1 QIPDICY
8 HGVLAEMSPQAIQQ
22 TVDQILQN
30 NYSQLLRCEDVMFF
44 RPFGQAGFPAPD
56 QDDGPAAAGPPDIQE
71 GAIADAEPVVALLD
85 GLPLE
90 NHVLLAGRL
99 IIDDPD
105 DHQARYQPGQQR
117 HGTAMASLI
126 LHGDLSGQ
134 PTSLQRP
141 VYVRPIFIPSLDFN
155 NRINEV
161 TPDDELLVDLV
172 HRSVRRIKEGDGDDG
187 PAAPSVKIINLSFGN
202 RFQPFDRDL
211 SPLARLL
218 DWLSWKYGVLFLVSA
233 GNITDDIRISVP
245 ANQWQ
250 AISPEQLRGETLRA
264 MRDSQ
269 VERRPL
275 SPAEAVNVV
284 TVGAVHADDAAIP
297 VPDQRVDLLG
307 GLRLPSPLSTVASG
321 YNRAVKPEVLFP
333 GGRQLYHAPVGNGA
347 DPARF
352 AAVQTLKPP
361 GQKVAWPGQGPM
373 ELGRTVFSR
382 GTSNATALGTRCAA
396 QTYEHL
402 QELKAAPG
410 GEQLDEESIAVII
423 KALLVHGA
431 SWGNAADEIATNLS
445 STGMDWRVIQ
455 RLQARFLG
463 YGEVDPSRAM
473 VSTDQRAT
481 IVGWGKLV
489 REKAHVFDLPL
500 PPSLSASKQK
510 RRLTVTLA
518 WLSPINNRHRSYRQA
533 QLWFHVNENEIGVRK
548 LNLDSDSARRGTV
561 EHRLFEGEKVRG
573 FVENQ
578 RLSITV
584 SCKDGAGKCVDE
596 VPYALAVTLEV
607 AAGLE
612 LPIYQEIADRI
623 RPKVEIAVNPGS
635 PE

>member
-1 QIPDICY
+1 MSQLLALWNDWTVNPHKDATRGFGPFKNVFIHLKDVRRWSPLDRLEHTGVLEYWQEYLQHKQEPVKFEVELWCRGSADARQRAFANLSSLIGQAGGQCLRQAQIPDICY

-56 QDDGPAAAGPPDIQE
+56 QDDGPAAPGPPDIQE
-71 GAIADAEPVVALLD
+71 GAIADVEPVVALLD

-105 DHQARYQPGQQR
+105 DYQARYQAGQQR

-141 VYVRPIFIPSLDFN
+141 VYVRPIFIPSLDLN

-161 TPDDELLVDLV
+161 TPDDELLVDLI
-172 HRSVRRIKEGDGDDG
+172 HRSLRRIKEGDGDDG
-187 PAAPSVKIINLSFGN
+187 PTVPSVKIINLSFGN

-233 GNITDDIRISVP
+233 GNITDDVRISVP

-264 MRDSQ
+264 MRDAQ

-284 TVGAVHADDAAIP
+284 TVGAVHADDAALP
-297 VPDQRVDLLG
+297 VPDHCVDLLG

-333 GGRQLYHAPVGNGA
+333 GGRQLYHAPVGSGT

-352 AAVQTLKPP
+352 AAVQTLQPP
-361 GQKVAWPGQGPM
+361 GQMVAWPGQGPM
-373 ELGRTVFSR
+373 ELGKGFQPW
-382 GTSNATALGTRCAA
+382 N
-396 QTYEHL
+396 Q
-402 QELKAAPG
+402 
-410 GEQLDEESIAVII
+410 
-423 KALLVHGA
+423 
-431 SWGNAADEIATNLS
+431 
-445 STGMDWRVIQ
+445 Q
-455 RLQARFLG
+455 R
-463 YGEVDPSRAM
+463 
-473 VSTDQRAT
+473 
-481 IVGWGKLV
+481 
-489 REKAHVFDLPL
+489 
-500 PPSLSASKQK
+500 
-510 RRLTVTLA
+510 
-518 WLSPINNRHRSYRQA
+518 
-533 QLWFHVNENEIGVRK
+533 
-548 LNLDSDSARRGTV
+548 
-561 EHRLFEGEKVRG
+561 
-573 FVENQ
+573 
-578 RLSITV
+578 
-584 SCKDGAGKCVDE
+584 DGAGYTVRRADLR
-596 VPYALAVTLEV
+596 AF
-607 AAGLE
+607 AGTE
-612 LPIYQEIADRI
+612 GRARR
-623 RPKVEIAVNPGS
+623 RPTP
-635 PE
+635 